1 MSCITFVALVI
12 MVTKFHFNSVSS
24 MEVFANDSGLII
36 YTDVTEADSCSEES
50 TLPMTM
56 NIGTTGFDSLYV
68 CHNGYISLGSSPPPN
83 LTSPGQFGQ
92 MDGSSASLII
102 APALIKHLD
111 EETHIV
117 YSTHV
122 IDLDELG
129 TVLSISVSWS
139 VFDIAERFERTVS
152 CTITC
157 SSANILVYGS
167 ECTLSFHYMDMSAIL
182 DPITNEYM
190 RAGFFRQSDGKFK
203 S

>member
-1 MSCITFVALVI
+1 MSCITFVALLI

-24 MEVFANDSGLII
+24 MEVFANDSGLIM

-50 TLPMTM
+50 ILPMTM

-92 MDGSSASLII
+92 VNGSSSSLII
-102 APALIKHLD
+102 APALIKHMD
-111 EETHIV
+111 EETNIV

-129 TVLSISVSWS
+129 FALAIHVSWS
-139 VFDIAERFERTVS
+139 VFDIVERFKRIVS
-152 CTITC
+152 CAITC

-167 ECTLSFHYMDMSAIL
+167 ECTLSIHYMNLSEIL

-190 RAGFFRQSDGKFK
+190 RAGFFRQSDGKFI